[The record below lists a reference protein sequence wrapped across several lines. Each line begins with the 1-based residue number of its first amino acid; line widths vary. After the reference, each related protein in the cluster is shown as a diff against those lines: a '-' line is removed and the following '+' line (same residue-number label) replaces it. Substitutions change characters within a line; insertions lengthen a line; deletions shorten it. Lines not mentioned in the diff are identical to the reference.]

1 MPILRGVPVT
11 WQTSEYPA
19 DIEIC
24 PHCGKKM
31 VNSFDM
37 HEYMMHPDKRKYPP
51 EYLAWKRQQDAEF
64 AKKKKK
70 KTKK

>member
-1 MPILRGVPVT
+1 MT
-11 WQTSEYPA
+11 WQTSDYPA
-19 DIEIC
+19 NTVIC
-24 PHCGKKM
+24 PYCNKDTKQ
-31 VNSFDM
+31 SFDI
-37 HEYMMHPDKRKYPP
+37 HEYLMHPEKRKYPP